1 MGKKSV
7 PTFRECVDARYQND
21 LVMNGFAT
29 FLVMLVPL
37 LVLLVVYLLSRTDTV
52 YGVLSDYMEKVVV
65 LCLAFESYVI
75 MIIIY
80 KLYSRLT
87 KHSQRDKVWMLSLIE
102 YARSKGANTD
112 MMSKTLK
119 NVRSR
124 EHFVIRPIAMLLLA
138 AMFCFIVWVIL
149 EAVPFIESLD
159 GGNKDLVIM
168 TGDTALFTLDVVYV
182 SILGGFAMVL
192 LMMIFV
198 FIPTFIFPS
207 AHEKRQVL
215 FTRHMVNA
223 LDAVG
228 VKVMPMTQV
237 VKKVPFILVF
247 PIILFTGGYG
257 FFFLVFRVF
266 RDMNNH
272 LMNQWVYEAE
282 LLEAVESDGAYGFDS
297 EFYDRSPDR
306 LRDGKKHS
314 SMAKK
319 FSKRMKEMVRQ
330 ENKLPG
336 ILILAELFLLVLLGN
351 YMLKLI
357 ALGCTVCDEIDI
369 YIFTLDT
376 IKDLPRDAIVNVA
389 LILMDLFF
397 IITMIDSILGIASR
411 RASSWRKVVRSC
423 ITFVIPLWISAFLT
437 HASGM
442 SHLFDFNV
450 FITTAILYD
459 MLLLMIVSYNI
470 RRFYTPAGYEMP
482 RIRTWIRFALWG
494 KIVATSAAGV
504 AAFAEDAF
512 TGVEMSG
519 VAGGSSND
527 EFDYKKLKKQQKGK
541 KKKRKDDIDL

>member
-198 FIPTFIFPS
+198 L
-207 AHEKRQVL
+207 Q
-215 FTRHMVNA
+215 
-223 LDAVG
+223 
-228 VKVMPMTQV
+228 
-237 VKKVPFILVF
+237 
-247 PIILFTGGYG
+247 
-257 FFFLVFRVF
+257 
-266 RDMNNH
+266 
-272 LMNQWVYEAE
+272 
-282 LLEAVESDGAYGFDS
+282 
-297 EFYDRSPDR
+297 
-306 LRDGKKHS
+306 
-314 SMAKK
+314 
-319 FSKRMKEMVRQ
+319 
-330 ENKLPG
+330 
-336 ILILAELFLLVLLGN
+336 LI
-351 YMLKLI
+351 
-357 ALGCTVCDEIDI
+357 
-369 YIFTLDT
+369 
-376 IKDLPRDAIVNVA
+376 
-389 LILMDLFF
+389 
-397 IITMIDSILGIASR
+397 
-411 RASSWRKVVRSC
+411 
-423 ITFVIPLWISAFLT
+423 
-437 HASGM
+437 
-442 SHLFDFNV
+442 
-450 FITTAILYD
+450 
-459 MLLLMIVSYNI
+459 
-470 RRFYTPAGYEMP
+470 
-482 RIRTWIRFALWG
+482 
-494 KIVATSAAGV
+494 
-504 AAFAEDAF
+504 
-512 TGVEMSG
+512 
-519 VAGGSSND
+519 
-527 EFDYKKLKKQQKGK
+527 
-541 KKKRKDDIDL
+541 